1 MMASDTISEN
11 IQYFVNYDLS
21 HSITILAFLLM
32 SMAAVYI
39 LYKST
44 SSMRSIVLL
53 VFNYFDHQFYL
64 HFEAFN
70 LGLAPVYIEFIRFI
84 GADDDEIRFWYS
96 LEVGGFDRKLT
107 WQGVPRSIHDSHK
120 LVRDSLEGLIIHRSM
135 TLFFSGG
142 DMKELKL

>member
-1 MMASDTISEN
+1 MLTEEEAVVKEEVVMMASDTISEN
-11 IQYFVNYDLS
+11 TQYF
-21 HSITILAFLLM
+21 
-32 SMAAVYI
+32 
-39 LYKST
+39 
-44 SSMRSIVLL
+44 

>member
-1 MMASDTISEN
+1 MASRHSKYLLEVVKQVGSLFGGAVVDDKTTTLVDGGILHSCMVFSTIS
-11 IQYFVNYDLS
+11 I
-21 HSITILAFLLM
+21 
-32 SMAAVYI
+32 
-39 LYKST
+39 T
-44 SSMRSIVLL
+44 SSTCTLRLST
-53 VFNYFDHQFYL
+53 
-64 HFEAFN
+64 FEAFN

-84 GADDDEIRFWYS
+84 GADDDEIRFWDS

-120 LVRDSLEGLIIHRSM
+120 LVRDSLNGLIIHRSM